1 MAKVKIEAYIEENEF
16 KNDKGEDVKFLSLV
30 IPVTDTAEKR
40 IKAEQFVL
48 QLAKDRAERSVNP
61 FWIKKYA
68 YLSHNHMA

>member
-16 KNDKGEDVKFLSLV
+16 KNDKGEEVKFLSLV

-48 QLAKDRAERSVNP
+48 QLAKDRAEKSVNP
-61 FWIKKYA
+61 FGIKK
-68 YLSHNHMA
+68 